1 MKRQRVAYLVLAV
14 VAILFSAPVSADDR
28 SLEERVASLE
38 KTFAGIKIYGSM
50 RLSTFYSDADTG
62 PGTDDQGLKWDLQS
76 NSRIGATVT
85 KDRLTGS
92 YELGVDDD
100 ASVSTRKLFGIYDM
114 GWGSVLVGQNNP
126 ILGNMFYSNQVFFD
140 DLDLCGWG
148 AIFETRLPQVKLK
161 VKGLEIAL
169 LEDKASSALNAA
181 TGTGNSGDVD
191 VLMPKLEVGYHIDQ
205 PRFFADVFGGAFSFK
220 VEDVTL
226 NSVAYGDE
234 TVNCWV
240 AGVGGGLQLDPAY
253 VKVQGYY
260 AHNGKN
266 FGIIQQDAVGA
277 QLDASGSVVNET
289 NVGTHLVVG
298 STVGTCT
305 VEAGF
310 GYAYSQ
316 LEDPV
321 GAYGDDKNTC
331 MSYYLNVVVPVYGR
345 FFIVPEVGV
354 LDYGDNS
361 FGDDEEKS
369 TWYAGAKWQIDF

>member
-14 VAILFSAPVSADDR
+14 VTFLFSAPVFAEEK
-28 SLEERVASLE
+28 SLEERVADLE
-38 KTFAGIKIYGSM
+38 KTFAGIKFYGSM
-50 RLSTFYSDADTG
+50 RMGTFYNISDTG
-62 PGTDDQGLKWDLQS
+62 PGTDDQGFQVDLGS
-76 NSRIGATVT
+76 KSRIGMIVT

-92 YELGVDDD
+92 YELGLDDD
-100 ASVSTRKLFGIYDM
+100 SSVITRKLYGTYDM
-114 GWGSVLVGQNNP
+114 GWGSLLVGQNNP

-169 LEDKASSALNAA
+169 IKDKSSSALNAA

-191 VLMPKLEVGYHIDQ
+191 VLMPKLEIGYHIDQ
-205 PRFFADVFGGAFSFK
+205 PRFFADVFGGVFSFK
-220 VEDVTL
+220 VEDVML
-226 NSVAYGDE
+226 SSVNYGDE

-240 AGVGGGLQLDPAY
+240 AGAGGGLKLDPAY
-253 VKVQGYY
+253 IKAQVYY
-260 AHNGKN
+260 AQNGKN
-266 FGIIQQDAVGA
+266 FGLFHQDAVGA
-277 QLDASGSVVNET
+277 LFDASGSVVNET
-289 NVGTHLVVG
+289 NMGTHLVVG
-298 STVGTCT
+298 SKVGKCT

-321 GAYGDDKNTC
+321 GSYGDDKNTV
-331 MSYYLNVVVPVYGR
+331 MSYYLNAVVPIYGS
-345 FFIVPEVGV
+345 FSIVPEVGI

-361 FGDDEEKS
+361 FGDDEEKL
-369 TWYAGAKWQIDF
+369 TKYVGAKWQIDF

>member
-1 MKRQRVAYLVLAV
+1 MKRHLVVYLVLVGAV
-14 VAILFSAPVSADDR
+14 LLFSVPVFAEDR
-28 SLEERVASLE
+28 TLEERVTDLE
-38 KTFAGIKIYGSM
+38 KTFGGIKFYGSM
-50 RLSTFYSDADTG
+50 RMGTFYNDMDTG
-62 PGTDDQGLKWDLQS
+62 PGMDDRSFKADLQS
-76 NSRIGATVT
+76 NSRIGATFT
-85 KDRLTGS
+85 RDKLIGL
-92 YELGVDDD
+92 YELGLDDD
-100 ASVSTRKLFGIYDM
+100 NSVITRKLYGVYDM
-114 GWGSVLVGQNNP
+114 GWGSLLVGQNNP
-126 ILGNMFYSNQVFFD
+126 IFGNMFYSNQVVVD

-169 LEDKASSALNAA
+169 IRDKSSSALNAA

-191 VLMPKLEVGYHIDQ
+191 VLMPKIEVGYHIDQ
-205 PRFFADVFGGAFSFK
+205 ARFFADVFGGAFSFK
-220 VEDVTL
+220 VQDVTL
-226 NSVAYGDE
+226 SGVNYGDE

-240 AGVGGGLQLDPAY
+240 AGVGGGLKLDPAY
-253 VKVQGYY
+253 VKAQVYY
-260 AHNGKN
+260 AQNGKN

-277 QLDASGSVVNET
+277 QFDAAGSVVNET

-298 STVGTCT
+298 SKVGACT

-321 GAYGDDKNTC
+321 GTYSDGKNTV
-331 MSYYLNVVVPVYGR
+331 MSYYLNAVVPVYGA

-361 FGDDEEKS
+361 FGDDEKKS
-369 TWYAGAKWQIDF
+369 TRYIGAKWQVDF